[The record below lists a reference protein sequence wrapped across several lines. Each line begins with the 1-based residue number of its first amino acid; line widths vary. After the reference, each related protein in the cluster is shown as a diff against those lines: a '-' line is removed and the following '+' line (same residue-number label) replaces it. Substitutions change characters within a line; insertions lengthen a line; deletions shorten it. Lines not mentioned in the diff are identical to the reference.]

1 MAVAEKQEPPP
12 EQTAPSVEEPK
23 TADEP
28 KKLTEAEMPVSLSQ
42 VLLLL
47 SLF

>member
-23 TADEP
+23 
-28 KKLTEAEMPVSLSQ
+28 KLTEAEMPVSLSQ
-42 VLLLL
+42 PLMLL